1 VVQWGSTG
9 ESYDKTVRYFI
20 LFENRNKSSAVSTKK
35 KRGDVAWN
43 SLLDNNGLLY
53 GKNTLNLTNQKT
65 NQSMKE
71 KKTSKKRGNLT
82 INRLAC
88 MREKFNANIYQIDP
102 EDNTTS
108 SLTSAG
114 NRSLNV
120 GFSPIPY
127 RFKATSLKPPAQ
139 LKGLLSTKS
148 LSKDEELKVFNS
160 YMSAQ
165 NYKGPKKSESQKMKV
180 NNVSGRAGSKK
191 TVEIGLPSCENG
203 NYGSSRYKLNNF
215 IKGNIYTKNTGE
227 SSSSFDAKG
236 YLNSNSVIYNAM
248 HLKKN

>member
-1 VVQWGSTG
+1 M
-9 ESYDKTVRYFI
+9 
-20 LFENRNKSSAVSTKK
+20 
-35 KRGDVAWN
+35 
-43 SLLDNNGLLY
+43 LDNNGVLY

-71 KKTSKKRGNLT
+71 KKTSKKR
-82 INRLAC
+82 AC

-114 NRSLNV
+114 NRSLNI

-148 LSKDEELKVFNS
+148 LSKDEELKVFSS

-180 NNVSGRAGSKK
+180 NNVSGRTGSKK
-191 TVEIGLPSCENG
+191 TVESGLPSSENG